1 MATILAVW
9 LMAAV
14 STGGA
19 EAAGPRDVVQ
29 TAVTRVVTVL
39 SDSEPP
45 PGLRVQ
51 GDRGRAEL
59 RRVAGTLFDF
69 DEMAR
74 RTLTRHWPERTKE
87 EQDEFVRLF
96 ADLLERA
103 YLPRIEEYSGESILY
118 LAESIDG
125 PYATVRSKVISRRRT
140 ETPVDYRL
148 HLREGRWRV
157 YDILIDHISFVST
170 YRSEFNRMIQLT
182 SYDTLVETLRKR
194 ASAGGPARRVPLS
207 APPRT
212 D

>member
-1 MATILAVW
+1 MGAIVALW
-9 LMAAV
+9 LMAAA

-19 EAAGPRDVVQ
+19 EAAGPRAVVQ
-29 TAVTRVVTVL
+29 TAVTRVVTML
-39 SDSEPP
+39 SDAEPP

-51 GDRGRAEL
+51 GDRGRTEL
-59 RRVAGTLFDF
+59 RRVAGALFDF

-74 RTLTRHWPERTKE
+74 RTLTRHWAERTKE
-87 EQDEFVRLF
+87 EQEEFVRLF

-103 YLPRIEEYSGESILY
+103 YLPRIEEYAGESILY

-157 YDILIDHISFVST
+157 YDLLIDHVSFVST
-170 YRSEFNRMIQLT
+170 YRSEFARIIQLT
-182 SYDTLVETLRKR
+182 SYDALVQTLRAR
-194 ASAGGPARRVPLS
+194 SGGLTRRPPPSA
-207 APPRT
+207 APRI

>member
-1 MATILAVW
+1 METILAVW

-14 STGGA
+14 AGA
-19 EAAGPRDVVQ
+19 PAAGPRDVVQ
-29 TAVTRVVTVL
+29 AAITRVVTVL
-39 SDSEPP
+39 SDAEPP

-74 RTLTRHWPERTKE
+74 RTLTRHWPERTRE

-103 YLPRIEEYSGESILY
+103 YLPRIEEYSGESIVY
-118 LAESIDG
+118 VSESIDG

-140 ETPVDYRL
+140 ETPLDYRL
-148 HLREGRWRV
+148 HLRDGRWRV
-157 YDILIDHISFVST
+157 YDILIDHVSFVAT
-170 YRSEFNRMIQLT
+170 YRAEFHRIIQLT
-182 SYDTLVETLRKR
+182 SYDALVETLRKR
-194 ASAGGPARRVPLS
+194 ALGARGLVRRAPVS
-207 APPRT
+207 APPRI

>member
-1 MATILAVW
+1 MGTILAVW
-9 LMAAV
+9 LMAAAP
-14 STGGA
+14 TGVG
-19 EAAGPRDVVQ
+19 AAGPRDVVQ

-39 SDSEPP
+39 SDAEPP

-74 RTLTRHWPERTKE
+74 RTLTRHWTERTKE
-87 EQDEFVRLF
+87 EQEEFVRLF
-96 ADLLERA
+96 AEVLESA
-103 YLPRIEEYSGESILY
+103 YLPRIEEYSGESIVY
-118 LAESIDG
+118 IGESIDG

-157 YDILIDHISFVST
+157 YDLLIDHVSFVST
-170 YRSEFNRMIQLT
+170 YRNEFNRIIQLT
-182 SYDTLVETLRKR
+182 SYDALVETLRKR
-194 ASAGGPARRVPLS
+194 APNTRRIH
-207 APPRT
+207 
-212 D
+212 

>member
-1 MATILAVW
+1 MGTILAVW
-9 LMAAV
+9 LMTLAA
-14 STGGA
+14 TGVGA
-19 EAAGPRDVVQ
+19 AAGPRDVVQ

-59 RRVAGTLFDF
+59 RRVAGGLFDF

-74 RTLTRHWPERTKE
+74 RTLTRHWAERTKE

-103 YLPRIEEYSGESILY
+103 YLPRIEEYSGESIVY
-118 LAESIDG
+118 VGESIDG
-125 PYATVRSKVISRRRT
+125 PYATVRSKVISRRRM

-148 HLREGRWRV
+148 HLRDGRWRV
-157 YDILIDHISFVST
+157 YDLLIDHVSFVAT
-170 YRSEFNRMIQLT
+170 YRSEFNRIIQLT
-182 SYDTLVETLRKR
+182 SYEALVESLRKR
-194 ASAGGPARRVPLS
+194 PPTRVAPSAT
-207 APPRT
+207 PRT
-212 D
+212 E